1 MAISLE
7 PAEMLS
13 LLCRTSPTMRTG
25 ELCMPCKALILSAT
39 SPRPCTSMGWDRSP
53 SPMRC
58 ATALTAPSERRMR
71 CTTTHDSTTSSAGP
85 ATPAT
90 STVMRQDWMS
100 SAASHPCSA
109 DRRTWQSTILSAMA
123 LYLSST
129 GANVPSA

>member
-25 ELCMPCKALILSAT
+25 EVCMPCKALILSAT
-39 SPRPCTSMGWDRSP
+39 SPRPCTTMGWDRSP
-53 SPMRC
+53 SSMRC
-58 ATALTAPSERRMR
+58 ATALTAPSRWRMR

-90 STVMRQDWMS
+90 STVMR
-100 SAASHPCSA
+100 
-109 DRRTWQSTILSAMA
+109 
-123 LYLSST
+123 
-129 GANVPSA
+129 

>member
-7 PAEMLS
+7 PVAMLS
-13 LLCRTSPTMRTG
+13 LLCRTSPTMRTS
-25 ELCMPCKALILSAT
+25 EVCMPCMARIISAT

-71 CTTTHDSTTSSAGP
+71 CTTTQDSTTSSASP

-90 STVMRQDWMS
+90 STVMR
-100 SAASHPCSA
+100 
-109 DRRTWQSTILSAMA
+109 
-123 LYLSST
+123 
-129 GANVPSA
+129 